1 VPLDM
6 MGSLA
11 YSSAVLDCKSF
22 FMLAMVHF
30 SFIIKLINYNSLK
43 EAAHA

>member
-1 VPLDM
+1 
-6 MGSLA
+6 
-11 YSSAVLDCKSF
+11 
-22 FMLAMVHF
+22 MLAMVHF